1 MEIDL
6 KSAEKQ
12 IDALIEKRA
21 HQAKAAEA
29 VAAEWCESEARFLSK
44 REAANRREWV
54 EFYRTQIA
62 AAEAM
67 RERAAERL
75 ARLIDEGA
83 A

>member
-1 MEIDL
+1 
-6 KSAEKQ
+6 
-12 IDALIEKRA
+12 
-21 HQAKAAEA
+21 

-62 AAEAM
+62 AAEAK